1 MNGTTTIFRVSGI
14 EVRIHYSWWIIFV
27 LLSWSLAT
35 AFFPLHF
42 PGLTKIEYGGMGI
55 ISALLLFCSVLLHEL
70 SHSLVAKAKKIQVE
84 NITLFF
90 FGGVAGI
97 TTEEMKPS
105 TEFLMALAGPV
116 FSFVFSGISYVL
128 FLAKIQIYIT
138 TIAFYLY
145 QINFVLAL
153 FNLLPGYPLDGGRAF
168 RALLSYYYKDLK
180 KATRI
185 AVKGGKIVA
194 SSLIILGIWSFFTN
208 SGSGLWFII
217 LGGFLYFI
225 AGLSYEQVILREVL
239 KPILVEEVIIKKCP
253 VVDAEMKIGDF
264 VTKFRKENQQVFF
277 VKSKTFQGI
286 LELEDLGN
294 ISEKI
299 KEGRNVKTLAKPLSA
314 VQEIQKKDTVYN
326 ALQKLSEQ
334 GRKALPVVEKG
345 KVVGIITREAI
356 HNRLLWELKIQG
368 QNQIIQR
375 IKVKR

>member
-286 LELEDLGN
+286 LQRKL
-294 ISEKI
+294 KR
-299 KEGRNVKTLAKPLSA
+299 EGM
-314 VQEIQKKDTVYN
+314 
-326 ALQKLSEQ
+326 
-334 GRKALPVVEKG
+334 
-345 KVVGIITREAI
+345 
-356 HNRLLWELKIQG
+356 
-368 QNQIIQR
+368 
-375 IKVKR
+375 